1 MVNGY
6 CRIRVEGRNESL
18 SVQVSEYKRPTFR
31 ILFEPVK
38 DAVSLGQVVS
48 VNGKVISFSGVPV
61 SGADVSYTVQRLANS
76 WWRNKGEQI
85 AQGELFTGEDGE
97 FTLRFVARKSDKDAL
112 KTGTFYRFRIDVN
125 VTSANGETQSQ
136 S

>member
-1 MVNGY
+1 MLPSDMVNGY

-48 VNGKVISFSGVPV
+48 VNGKVISFSGVPFLY
-61 SGADVSYTVQRLANS
+61 GATSC
-76 WWRNKGEQI
+76 EQLV
-85 AQGELFTGEDGE
+85 E
-97 FTLRFVARKSDKDAL
+97 K
-112 KTGTFYRFRIDVN
+112 
-125 VTSANGETQSQ
+125 
-136 S
+136 